1 MLVRWAWV
9 IHLRRLARLMLIGLL
24 AGLLTMAA
32 DPAIGLVQGWS
43 KVPSPN
49 GPGGSKLYGMSCV
62 SATDCAAVGS
72 SNGSPGQPLT
82 ESWNGTSWSVVPSP
96 HKNKTHD
103 VLEGVSCV
111 SATDCTAVGYA
122 QANTYATLIESWNGT
137 AWLLVPSPD
146 QTGTN
151 NVLYAVSC
159 VSASDCTAVGGSV
172 RALIESWNGAAWSVV
187 PSPDPGS
194 LADTLYG
201 VSCVSASDCTAVGY
215 YGNVG
220 GHTRTLVESW
230 NGTTWSVVSSPN
242 KQGTGNVLEGVSCVS
257 ASDCTAAGARSSSS
271 GVTTL
276 IESWNGT
283 AWSVIP
289 SPDKASANNE
299 LVGVS
304 CAAAN
309 ACTAVGDDAKISG
322 PARTLIES
330 WDGITWSIVP
340 SPNKGVDPDFL
351 KGVWCGSASDCT
363 AVGYY
368 GSPFKTLIE
377 SSNG

>member
-1 MLVRWAWV
+1 MLVRWTWM
-9 IHLRRLARLMLIGLL
+9 IHLRRLAARLVLAGLL
-24 AGLLTMAA
+24 AGLVTVAA

-43 KVPSPN
+43 VVPSPN

-62 SATDCAAVGS
+62 SATDCTAVGS
-72 SNGSPGQPLT
+72 SNGSPGQPLI
-82 ESWNGTSWSVVPSP
+82 ESWNGTSWSVLPSP
-96 HKNKTHD
+96 HRNKTHD

-122 QANTYATLIESWNGT
+122 QGNARTTLIESWNGS
-137 AWLLVPSPD
+137 AWSIVPSPNKA
-146 QTGTN
+146 GTSN
-151 NVLYAVSC
+151 TLYAVSC
-159 VSASDCTAVGGSV
+159 VSASDCTAVGDGT
-172 RALIESWNGAAWSVV
+172 LIESWNGTAWSLM

-194 LADTLYG
+194 LANTLYD

-220 GHTRTLVESW
+220 GHPRTLVESW
-230 NGTTWSVVSSPN
+230 NGTAWSVIPSPN
-242 KQGTGNVLEGVSCVS
+242 KVGTFNGLEGVSCVS
-257 ASDCTAAGARSSSS
+257 ASDCTAVGARSSSS

-283 AWSVIP
+283 AWSVVP
-289 SPDKASANNE
+289 SPNKASANNE

-309 ACTAVGDDAKISG
+309 ACTAVGDDAKVSG

-330 WDGITWSIVP
+330 WNGTAWSIVP

-351 KGVWCGSASDCT
+351 KGVWCGSASACT